1 MASSVSLTQTG
12 QQQQQQQQHLQVVEG
27 EEQPRPCVT
36 VTLPTI
42 QVGEFHP
49 SSGDSQPGG
58 ASSGM
63 TTLLLPP
70 LELVPEVTP
79 AEWEV
84 RLPPLVPPSGLSEAV
99 QVVQQMGTL
108 LYLLP
113 RRPVHHLQY
122 NPYDF
127 SVVTKRPKGTRQYG
141 ILSSAG
147 VTQVWED
154 QVTFTA
160 ITDFQREVALYS
172 RLRKIRF
179 FRNFRVS
186 KTWQVWRRS
195 VMTRKV
201 REAKIRLTAYLLTLQ
216 PPFHATLV
224 HVAGLS
230 HRLSHM
236 GLLQV
241 TGEEACGVEAWVVR
255 QEEGLEEVRT
265 LLSAFKTL
273 LLQVVAAITQA
284 EDANQEH
291 DGSELLSGEKQRTG
305 SPRSTTGSSSLTR
318 RHSHT
323 SVLKMVRVVDLMVSS
338 TLRTVLHNTFTSLLQ
353 ALMPTPPSNISQQD
367 EVDVTEE
374 ASGTFLVEA
383 QVEGGGVLLAWTG
396 GAGGWLG
403 SVSCE
408 ENLVLRIMLGD
419 DLDLRTTGDKILA
432 LVEDGWRRVETE
444 VAPLQ
449 DLLRQADV
457 KGNQEEG
464 LQDRGE
470 ITWRVHN
477 KYEALQEEVKRL
489 RKSVHRSLMERPAS
503 VRKLKQL
510 LEKEIKEVD
519 GETAKLAEQ
528 VQALRFLRVSSDRE
542 EALKMLEAADS
553 RASTIRTHA
562 FTITEYQ
569 TRFQMQVCPFKE
581 LKEVEEE
588 ICLKMMLWRSLSEWE
603 DLTHRWYQ
611 SEVSELDVRKVRQVT
626 GEYRG
631 RVNHLMGASEED
643 QHSDVL
649 FHLDSLVSLLE
660 EKLPVLE
667 ALTDSALRP
676 RHWQEIDASLSSSLP
691 RALYPGSCRPTG
703 PPPTHPH
710 PPASGSHRTTPE
722 GDGK

>member
-1 MASSVSLTQTG
+1 MASSVLLPQTG
-12 QQQQQQQQHLQVVEG
+12 QQQQQQQHQQVVEG
-27 EEQPRPCVT
+27 EEQPRHGVT

-49 SSGDSQPGG
+49 TSGDSQPGG

-70 LELVPEVTP
+70 LEPVPEVTP

-84 RLPPLVPPSGLSEAV
+84 RLPPLVAPPLVPPSGLSEAV

-127 SVVTKRPKGTRQYG
+127 SVVTKRPKGARQYG

-195 VMTRKV
+195 VRTRKV

-265 LLSAFKTL
+265 RLSAFRTL

-323 SVLKMVRVVDLMVSS
+323 SV
-338 TLRTVLHNTFTSLLQ
+338 
-353 ALMPTPPSNISQQD
+353 
-367 EVDVTEE
+367 
-374 ASGTFLVEA
+374 
-383 QVEGGGVLLAWTG
+383 
-396 GAGGWLG
+396 
-403 SVSCE
+403 
-408 ENLVLRIMLGD
+408 
-419 DLDLRTTGDKILA
+419 
-432 LVEDGWRRVETE
+432 
-444 VAPLQ
+444 
-449 DLLRQADV
+449 
-457 KGNQEEG
+457 
-464 LQDRGE
+464 
-470 ITWRVHN
+470 
-477 KYEALQEEVKRL
+477 
-489 RKSVHRSLMERPAS
+489 
-503 VRKLKQL
+503 
-510 LEKEIKEVD
+510 IK
-519 GETAKLAEQ
+519 
-528 VQALRFLRVSSDRE
+528 
-542 EALKMLEAADS
+542 
-553 RASTIRTHA
+553 
-562 FTITEYQ
+562 
-569 TRFQMQVCPFKE
+569 
-581 LKEVEEE
+581 
-588 ICLKMMLWRSLSEWE
+588 
-603 DLTHRWYQ
+603 
-611 SEVSELDVRKVRQVT
+611 
-626 GEYRG
+626 
-631 RVNHLMGASEED
+631 
-643 QHSDVL
+643 
-649 FHLDSLVSLLE
+649 
-660 EKLPVLE
+660 
-667 ALTDSALRP
+667 
-676 RHWQEIDASLSSSLP
+676 
-691 RALYPGSCRPTG
+691 
-703 PPPTHPH
+703 
-710 PPASGSHRTTPE
+710 
-722 GDGK
+722 